1 MSTRSYSPRSPLF
14 APVVAGWL
22 TGALLTGAA
31 CDPTNDTG
39 DTHRAR
45 VDVPASAAAIETY
58 LREGMPDEA
67 IRVADRLR
75 ELEPESA
82 LAAEL
87 QGRALLMAATH
98 SAELGGDPM
107 PLRREALTRYDDA
120 CRLAPDQPGLWRSQ
134 GVVADMIGDSSL
146 GAACYERACALD
158 PASMQDRLMLGLA
171 RLRLREFSS
180 AGAAMDEALA
190 LAPDSP
196 WPLSARASLLA
207 EQGLFPEALASAR
220 RACALAPREHALSV
234 NLAKILRQSG
244 APASAV
250 ELLSALAAAGDRTR
264 GATDELALSLIDLGR
279 VADAAQAW
287 NDFALANPRD
297 ALAASEAGRLW
308 WRAGDR
314 ARARACIDLA
324 RVAQPASSVADD
336 LKRLIDDDEPR

>member
-1 MSTRSYSPRSPLF
+1 
-14 APVVAGWL
+14 
-22 TGALLTGAA
+22 
-31 CDPTNDTG
+31 
-39 DTHRAR
+39 
-45 VDVPASAAAIETY
+45 
-58 LREGMPDEA
+58 
-67 IRVADRLR
+67 
-75 ELEPESA
+75 
-82 LAAEL
+82 
-87 QGRALLMAATH
+87 
-98 SAELGGDPM
+98 
-107 PLRREALTRYDDA
+107 
-120 CRLAPDQPGLWRSQ
+120 
-134 GVVADMIGDSSL
+134 
-146 GAACYERACALD
+146 
-158 PASMQDRLMLGLA
+158 MLGLA